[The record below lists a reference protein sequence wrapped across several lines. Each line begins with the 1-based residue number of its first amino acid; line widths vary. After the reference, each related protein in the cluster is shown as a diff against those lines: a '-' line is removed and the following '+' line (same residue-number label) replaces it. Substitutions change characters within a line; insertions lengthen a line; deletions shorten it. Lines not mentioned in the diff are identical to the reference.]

1 MYHDTDRQVHLYH
14 STQGLPRLGLH
25 PKKIELV
32 FPFLSKERRDNMRSL
47 CLDHT
52 NNLFSFIYIFCTYTK
67 AKGLTTQATTITP
80 PCRQE
85 GYGQPRKEQTPLV
98 AAASIRPS
106 SSSTVV
112 DIDAAKEDGPSTLPS
127 TKSQTRAAEIYR
139 ASSSASASCRSAS
152 STLSCP
158 AASSR

>member
-32 FPFLSKERRDNMRSL
+32 FPFLSKERRDNMRPL

-80 PCRQE
+80 PALSGGLQAIKE
-85 GYGQPRKEQTPLV
+85 GTCDANESEATRTWIQRDS
-98 AAASIRPS
+98 ASPSVKSAFCLDLSTS
-106 SSSTVV
+106 SSVFSCGKSDT
-112 DIDAAKEDGPSTLPS
+112 AAT
-127 TKSQTRAAEIYR
+127 
-139 ASSSASASCRSAS
+139 SAKWN
-152 STLSCP
+152 P
-158 AASSR
+158 